1 MMIRSIRIKLLPNNK
16 QRTKLFQFA
25 GASRF
30 AYNWALDRQMANY
43 YAGRKLQ
50 SDCELRREF
59 TKFRNSGE
67 APWLLEV
74 SNNVT
79 KQAIKDLCIAYRN
92 FFRKQKK
99 AGYAKFSPKKMA
111 HCASIGK
118 KLTVYDMNGHPKF
131 RSKKNGDFSF
141 YQDNMKI

>member
-1 MMIRSIRIKLLPNNK
+1 MMIRSLRIKLLPNNK

-43 YAGRKLQ
+43 YGGCKLQ

-59 TKFRNSGE
+59 TEFRNSGE

-74 SNNVT
+74 SNNVI

-92 FFRKQKK
+92 FFRK
-99 AGYAKFSPKKMA
+99 
-111 HCASIGK
+111 
-118 KLTVYDMNGHPKF
+118 
-131 RSKKNGDFSF
+131 
-141 YQDNMKI
+141 